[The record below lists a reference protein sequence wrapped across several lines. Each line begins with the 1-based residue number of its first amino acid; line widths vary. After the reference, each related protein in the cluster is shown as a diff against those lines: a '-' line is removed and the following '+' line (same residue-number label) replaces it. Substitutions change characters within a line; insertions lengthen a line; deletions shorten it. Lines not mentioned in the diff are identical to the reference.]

1 MTLTAIRDH
10 LQCEVL
16 WGTEILDA
24 EIEAVAAS
32 DAMSAVLAASCRHAL
47 LVTGLANIQSV
58 RTAHMADL
66 RAVLYV
72 RGVRPNEKA
81 IELARQRGIALLAT
95 KLGMFEC
102 CALLHDHH
110 VGGVT

>member
-16 WGTEILDA
+16 SGDDLLDA
-24 EIEAVAAS
+24 EITAVAAS
-32 DAMSAVLAASCRHAL
+32 DGMSAVLAASCRHAL

-66 RAVLYV
+66 RAILYV

-81 IELARQRGIALLAT
+81 IELARQRGIALLVT
-95 KLGMFEC
+95 KLGMFDS
-102 CALLHDHH
+102 CAILHDHH
-110 VGGVT
+110 VRGVT